1 MKKFDRVR
9 AVVSLDAIAHN
20 FEEMKKNI
28 TDGTKIVAVIKADGY
43 GHGAE
48 AIARLVE
55 NYDYIWGFATATAEE
70 ALQLKRAGI
79 KKPQREKPGR
89 EQFSSG

>member
-1 MKKFDRVR
+1 MKKFDRVK

-28 TDGTKIVAVIKADGY
+28 AEGTKIVAVIKADGY

-48 AIARLVE
+48 AMSISGDMRPPHRR
-55 NYDYIWGFATATAEE
+55 
-70 ALQLKRAGI
+70 KH
-79 KKPQREKPGR
+79 
-89 EQFSSG
+89 SS